1 MFWEETGFRVFESKR
16 AYNKTMEPQS
26 SQNSNFSSA
35 SKTTVFLLLL
45 FYPLGIIV
53 MWFWPKWKLW
63 VKLALTVL
71 PLLLG
76 IIYFSVIAAFVN
88 PTLGDKLR
96 PLNNCI
102 TDCDTDKEKDLCVRG
117 CQEKF
122 IEENSFLR

>member
-1 MFWEETGFRVFESKR
+1 
-16 AYNKTMEPQS
+16 MEPQLAQKDTS
-26 SQNSNFSSA
+26 SPA

-45 FYPLGIIV
+45 FYPLGIVV

-71 PLLLG
+71 PIVLG
-76 IIYFSVIAAFVN
+76 IIYFSVIAVFVD
-88 PTLGDKLR
+88 PTLDDKLR

-102 TDCDTDKEKDLCVRG
+102 SACSTSKENDLCVRG

-122 IEENSFLR
+122 IQENSF